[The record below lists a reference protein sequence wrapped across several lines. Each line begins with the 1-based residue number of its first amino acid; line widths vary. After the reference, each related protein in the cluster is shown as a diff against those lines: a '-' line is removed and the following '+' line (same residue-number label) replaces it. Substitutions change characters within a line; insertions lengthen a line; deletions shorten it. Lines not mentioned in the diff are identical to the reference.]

1 MSSVTTEKNKLH
13 FSGHESFACKQFWL
27 KKGFDFANVMHSF
40 NDDTAVVELGVGK
53 NMVNSIR
60 YWSKAFNII
69 NENDTVTEFGTR
81 IFSENGLDPYLED
94 NGTVWLLHYNL
105 IKKNKASIYS
115 LLFNEFRKERVDF
128 TKEQFHSFLKRKCNE
143 NDADVKYNEN
153 TINSDINVL
162 LKNYSRPDSKS
173 RLEIEDVFS
182 NMFLELDLI
191 TNYKKRNID
200 EHLIDWYRIEGSTRE
215 ELPIEIMLFVI
226 LDNFKNE
233 TSISFRQLLV
243 GKNSPGS
250 VFALTAEGLYNKIQQ
265 IVNRFSNTIVY
276 SETAGNQVLQLKGNI
291 NKWDILNEYYN

>member
-1 MSSVTTEKNKLH
+1 MSSTTTDKYKLH

-27 KKGFDFANVMHSF
+27 KKGFDFANLMNSF
-40 NDDTAVVELGVGK
+40 NDETAVVKLGVGK

-94 NGTVWLLHYNL
+94 TGTVWLLHYNL

-128 TKEQFHSFLKRKCNE
+128 TKEQLHSFLKRKCNE
-143 NDADVKYNEN
+143 NDTDVKYNEN

-162 LKNYSRPDSKS
+162 LKNFSRPDSKS

-182 NMFLELDLI
+182 NMFLDLDLI
-191 TNYKKRNID
+191 TNYKKRNIE
-200 EHLIDWYRIEGSTRE
+200 EHLIDWYRIEGNTRE
-215 ELPIEIMLFVI
+215 ELPVEILLFVI
-226 LDNFKNE
+226 LDNFKSE

-243 GKNSPGS
+243 GYNSPGS

-265 IVNRFSNTIVY
+265 IVNKYNNTIVY
-276 SETAGNQVLQLKGNI
+276 SETAGNQVLQFKGEI
-291 NKWDILNEYYN
+291 NKWNILNEYYN

>member
-1 MSSVTTEKNKLH
+1 MSSITTTKIKLH

-27 KKGFDFANVMHSF
+27 KKGFDFANEMHSF
-40 NDDTAVVELGVGK
+40 NDETAVVELGVGK

-60 YWSKAFNII
+60 YWSKSFNII

-94 NGTVWLLHYNL
+94 NGTIWLLHYNL

-143 NDADVKYNEN
+143 NDTDVKYNEN

-182 NMFLELDLI
+182 NMFLDLDLI
-191 TNYKKRNID
+191 TNYKKRNLED
-200 EHLIDWYRIEGSTRE
+200 HLTDWYRVESINRE
-215 ELPIEIMLFVI
+215 DLPIEIILFVI
-226 LDNFKNE
+226 LDNFSKE

-243 GKNSPGS
+243 GFNSPGS

-265 IVNRFSNTIVY
+265 IINRYSNTIVY
-276 SETAGNQVLQLKGNI
+276 SETAGNQVLQLKEDI

>member
-1 MSSVTTEKNKLH
+1 MSSTTTDKYKLH

-27 KKGFDFANVMHSF
+27 KKGFDFAEQRHSF
-40 NDDTAVVELGVGK
+40 SDETAVVELGVGK

-60 YWSKAFNII
+60 YWSKSFNII
-69 NENDTVTEFGTR
+69 DDNDIASEFGIK
-81 IFSENGLDPYLED
+81 IFSENGFDPYLED
-94 NGTVWLLHYNL
+94 TGTIWLLHYNL

-143 NDADVKYNEN
+143 NDTDVKYNEN

-162 LKNYSRPDSKS
+162 LKNFSRPDSKS

-182 NMFLELDLI
+182 NMFLDLDLI
-191 TNYKKRNID
+191 TNYKKRNIE
-200 EHLIDWYRIEGSTRE
+200 EHLIDWYRIEGNTRE
-215 ELPIEIMLFVI
+215 ELPVEILLFVI
-226 LDNFKNE
+226 LDNFKSE

-243 GKNSPGS
+243 GYNSPGS

-265 IVNRFSNTIVY
+265 IVNKYNNTIVY
-276 SETAGNQVLQLKGNI
+276 SETAGNQVLQFKGEI

>member
-1 MSSVTTEKNKLH
+1 MIKETNKLH

-27 KKGFDFANVMHSF
+27 KKGFDFSMAMNSY
-40 NDDTAVVELGVGK
+40 NDETAVVELGVGK

-69 NENDTVTEFGTR
+69 NENDIVTEFGTK

-94 NGTVWLLHYNL
+94 NGTIWLLHYNL

-143 NDADVKYNEN
+143 NESDVKYNEN

-162 LKNYSRPDSKS
+162 LKNYSRPDSKL
-173 RLEIEDVFS
+173 RLEIEDTFS
-182 NMFLELDLI
+182 NMFLDLDLI

-200 EHLIDWYRIEGSTRE
+200 DHLIDWYRIEGSNRE
-215 ELPIEIMLFVI
+215 ELPIEIVLYTI
-226 LDNFKNE
+226 LDNFKEE

-243 GKNSPGS
+243 GNNSPGN
-250 VFALTAEGLYNKIQQ
+250 VFALTAEGLHNKIQK
-265 IVNRFSNTIVY
+265 IVNKYSDLVY
-276 SETAGNQVLQLKGNI
+276 SETAGNQVLQIKGNI
-291 NKWDILNEYYN
+291 NKWDILNEYYS